1 MSLAARRLRILI
13 LRQGYYPDDPRVRR
27 EVEALA
33 ARGHAVDLVCL
44 RGPGQPARETLA
56 GARVYRLPL
65 ARRRA
70 GRLRYLWDYLAFFV
84 AASLAV
90 GLLSARRRYPLVQ
103 VNSLPDFLVWAA
115 WPARLTGA
123 RVLLDLHELMPEL
136 FASKYATGM
145 DHPLPRLLGRIE
157 TAAIRWSD
165 ASLAVS
171 QPCLERYLARGAP
184 AERFT
189 VILNSADP
197 SLFPPP
203 ATAGDARAAGPQAS
217 PAPLR
222 IVSHGTL
229 VERYGYDLLLAALA
243 RLLDEGLDLRLE
255 ILGAG
260 EQRPALE
267 AQARALGLGE
277 HLTLVGFVPLD
288 RVAERLAGADIG
300 AVANRSDPFTDRVLP
315 TKLMEYAALGIPA
328 LAPATP
334 AVRAYF
340 DAGMVQL
347 FEPGD
352 LDALTAALRTLALDP
367 ALRARLADAAM
378 TGFVARHGWPRMAE
392 RYTALVERLAGEG
405 ARPG

>member
-189 VILNSADP
+189 FRRRRSPWASQRLIP
-197 SLFPPP
+197 I
-203 ATAGDARAAGPQAS
+203 RAS
-217 PAPLR
+217 CR
-222 IVSHGTL
+222 H
-229 VERYGYDLLLAALA
+229 
-243 RLLDEGLDLRLE
+243 
-255 ILGAG
+255 
-260 EQRPALE
+260 RP
-267 AQARALGLGE
+267 R
-277 HLTLVGFVPLD
+277 HRPC
-288 RVAERLAGADIG
+288 
-300 AVANRSDPFTDRVLP
+300 RS
-315 TKLMEYAALGIPA
+315 
-328 LAPATP
+328 
-334 AVRAYF
+334 
-340 DAGMVQL
+340 
-347 FEPGD
+347 
-352 LDALTAALRTLALDP
+352 
-367 ALRARLADAAM
+367 
-378 TGFVARHGWPRMAE
+378 
-392 RYTALVERLAGEG
+392 G
-405 ARPG
+405 ARQRRRRSRSCRCRRW